1 MNRCVSAIT
10 RSLLLFA
17 WLLGIIAA
25 GTAALA
31 QQSAVPFVN
40 QPLTPTSIAPGHAAF
55 TLTVSGTGFAS
66 NAVVNWNG
74 SARTTTFV
82 SSSLLQA
89 TITAAD
95 IAQPLTASITVTN
108 PSAAD
113 GISNVVYFMV
123 SQPASAVAFARFD
136 TRVSLPAE
144 DYVSAFAVADFNN
157 DGKLDLAIAHGASAI
172 EVLLGN
178 GDGTFQP
185 PISTTFNIGDI
196 NSGQNCG
203 GINSLVVGNFNGDN
217 NLDLAFGYACSFI
230 FADGG
235 YDALFVALGTG
246 DGRFILAGTGANA
259 GEPLLVGDFN
269 ADGELDLIT
278 ATPVGDDDW
287 FSNEYLGRGAGTFGG
302 KTGLDSTLAF
312 GIPAAGDFNHDG
324 NLDLAVPDLEDDESF
339 VDVNFGDG
347 HGSFR
352 KPVVY
357 TLPFGVSGHYSAG
370 TAAVGDLNRDGNLD
384 IVSGSLSILLGD
396 GGGNFINGSGF
407 PLAPS
412 AGNIQLADFNNDN
425 NLDVVLMT
433 NSQYEDLQFA
443 TLLLGNGDGTF
454 QNPQY
459 WNAPIYAGSLIV
471 GDFDGDGMLD
481 LLTVGSN
488 TVGSAVISLF
498 RRTAL
503 SISPAYL
510 NFQNVQIG
518 STATLTST
526 LTNIGQGTESIQSIG
541 LENAKGYFTET
552 NDCGATLAPGAS
564 CTVTVTFFA
573 TSPYSAV
580 ASVSVAY
587 TGALGS
593 PQSILLAGS
602 VNY

>member
-1 MNRCVSAIT
+1 MNRCVSAIAW
-10 RSLLLFA
+10 SFVLFA
-17 WLLGIIAA
+17 SLMD
-25 GTAALA
+25 TAALA
-31 QQSAVPFVN
+31 QRSPVPLVN
-40 QPLTPTSIAPGHAAF
+40 QPLSPTSVAPGHAAF
-55 TLTVSGTGFAS
+55 TLTLNGTGFAS
-66 NAVVNWNG
+66 DAVVNWNG
-74 SARTTTFV
+74 SARATTFI

-95 IAQPLTASITVTN
+95 VARPLTASITVTN
-108 PSAAD
+108 PSASD

-123 SQPASAVAFARFD
+123 SQPPAAVAFARFD
-136 TRVSLPAE
+136 TRVSLPAQ

-157 DGKLDLAIAHGASAI
+157 DGKLDLAIAHGASTI

-178 GDGTFQP
+178 GDGTFRP

-246 DGRFILAGTGANA
+246 DGRFTLAGNGANA

-278 ATPVGDDDW
+278 ATPIESDDW
-287 FSNEYLGRGAGTFGG
+287 FSDEYLGRGAGTFDG

-312 GIPAAGDFNHDG
+312 GIPAVGDFNHDG
-324 NLDLAVPDLEDDESF
+324 NLDLAVPDLEDDQSF

-384 IVSGSLSILLGD
+384 IVAGSFSVLLGD

-407 PLAPS
+407 SLAAS

-425 NLDVVLMT
+425 NLDLVLMT
-433 NSQYEDLQFA
+433 NPEYEPLQFV

-459 WNAPIYAGSLIV
+459 WNAPSGGTPVI

-488 TVGSAVISLF
+488 TVGSAIISLF
-498 RRTAL
+498 RRTTL
-503 SISPAYL
+503 SISPSYL
-510 NFQNVQIG
+510 NFQSVKAG
-518 STATLTST
+518 SITTLTST
-526 LTNIGQGTESIQSIG
+526 LTNIGQAAESIDSIE
-541 LENAKGYFTET
+541 LENAGRYFTET
-552 NDCGATLAPGAS
+552 NDCGGTIAPGAS
-564 CTVTVTFFA
+564 CTVTVEFFA
-573 TSPYSAV
+573 TSPIGAH
-580 ASVSVAY
+580 ASVNVAY
-587 TGALGS
+587 GGAIGS
-593 PQSILLAGS
+593 PQSIVLTGS
-602 VNY
+602 VYY